1 MKGRKDRLSV
11 RIGQFF
17 EGAAEGP
24 LGILALL
31 ITILLITKGLGW
43 W

>member
-1 MKGRKDRLSV
+1 MPGRKDRLSV
-11 RIGQFF
+11 RLGQVI

-24 LGILALL
+24 FAITALV
-31 ITILLITKGLGW
+31 LLLLVISRGLGW

>member
-1 MKGRKDRLSV
+1 MPARKDRLFV
-11 RIGQFF
+11 RLGQVI

-24 LGILALL
+24 SAIAALV
-31 ITILLITKGLGW
+31 LLVLVISRGLGW